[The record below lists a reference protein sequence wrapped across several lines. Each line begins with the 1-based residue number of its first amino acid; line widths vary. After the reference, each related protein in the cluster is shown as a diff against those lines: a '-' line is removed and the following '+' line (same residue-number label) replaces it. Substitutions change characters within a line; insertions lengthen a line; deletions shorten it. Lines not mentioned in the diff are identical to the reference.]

1 MHIASVILPL
11 LVAVCAPAAAA
22 AAPPPENT
30 ENAIVAME
38 KAALTRWIHGDPSGF
53 LEISAPDVVYFDPAL
68 DHRLDGHEA
77 LAKLYESIRG
87 KVHAERFELIDP
99 KVQLAGGAAVLTFN
113 FVSWNEKGEP
123 DRWNCTE
130 VYRKDAAGWRIIQ
143 THWSFTDVKRR
154 FDLP

>member
-22 AAPPPENT
+22 AAENT
-30 ENAIVAME
+30 ENTVIAME
-38 KAALTRWIHGDPSGF
+38 KAALTRWINGDPSGF
-53 LEISAPDVVYFDPAL
+53 LDISAPDVVYFDPAL

-77 LAKLYESIRG
+77 LTKLYESIRG

-99 KVQLAGGAAVLTFN
+99 KVQRIGNAAVLTFN
-113 FVSWNEKGEP
+113 FVSWDKKNEP

-130 VYRKDAAGWRIIQ
+130 VYRQDAAGWRIVQ
-143 THWSFTDVKRR
+143 SHWSFTNIKRR
-154 FDLP
+154 FNLP